1 MSSPEHTSGSIP
13 THLMQKFSA
22 MVLRH
27 TASRSP
33 RQDSGMVSQ
42 APSPVQVQTPAQAEM
57 AVTAQDNESRAVD
70 VLSEK
75 PVAMLDDSSIP
86 TLVLESPSDDETTTE
101 THTHN
106 KEESSEDVKIL
117 PEESN
122 AIVDNEPKHKP
133 ETTPEKNGNS
143 PTSEHGMSPTF
154 HTRAQ
159 RLHWYRTLQ
168 VGLSRETMIAISKG
182 VTGSR
187 FHPSPLCFLIAMSRR
202 LAKRRRSPP
211 SAVSVL
217 LATRQFNLSDLTSSN
232 TDPKQP
238 KPRMPPHLGPIPNFE
253 TVVKL
258 FDEVLTANNINTGTV
273 TDNFNR
279 LLQDMQRFHQQR
291 DDTAFK
297 FQKCYSSHSRTK
309 TSPANCVDCFLYV
322 ENIEH
327 SYIQT
332 CLKIKK
338 VMEELSESIRGSFLK
353 LGVHKEIP
361 DQEHVDPAVLD
372 EMMVYLVNMQRL
384 VETEDMLRSL
394 EEDAEAGLGW
404 PQVSSSEGSPED
416 DQGPKTQP
424 EETSADLVEQNEDT
438 DDTKS
443 SHHKSKKGKSK
454 QQKKKRGKR

>member
-1 MSSPEHTSGSIP
+1 
-13 THLMQKFSA
+13 
-22 MVLRH
+22 
-27 TASRSP
+27 
-33 RQDSGMVSQ
+33 MVSQ
-42 APSPVQVQTPAQAEM
+42 SQSPVQVQTSAQAEISV
-57 AVTAQDNESRAVD
+57 AAQDNESRAVD
-70 VLSEK
+70 APPEK
-75 PVAMLDDSSIP
+75 SVPMLDDSSIP
-86 TLVLESPSDDETTTE
+86 TLALEPPSDDETTTE
-101 THTHN
+101 THNHN
-106 KEESSEDVKIL
+106 KEKSPVDVAIS
-117 PEESN
+117 PEESH

-159 RLHWYRTLQ
+159 RSHWYRTLQ
-168 VGLSRETMIAISKG
+168 VGLSRETMIAIPKG

-202 LAKRRRSPP
+202 LAKRMRSPP

-332 CLKIKK
+332 CLKIEK

-372 EMMVYLVNMQRL
+372 EMMVHLVNMQRL

-443 SHHKSKKGKSK
+443 SHPKSKKGKSK
-454 QQKKKRGKR
+454 QQKKKKGKR